1 MFHQIKLLAS
11 GILLVSLVLSCSAE
25 TTKTSSNQFPMPI
38 LWEIEKESD
47 IGPGKRGYLFGTMHI
62 SDPRVTTLHPAVQE
76 AFDKSDAIFTELK
89 ESPLEMM
96 AITIQRGMLPK
107 GTSLRDVIGEDT
119 FKKLD
124 DFLRSKKMSVKEFA
138 QMRPWMVG
146 MQLQLLDAM
155 PYMQGVALDL
165 QLIQNAVK
173 AKKETGGVETM
184 NEQLAALAYGNEE
197 EQVTLFRLALDK
209 IIDKDN
215 EGGPPEI
222 EIMLEH
228 YLSGDVEGLWNFA
241 EESMKNATKLEEDAF
256 DALLANRNTNMATRI
271 DKRFKEFPEST
282 TFYAFGALHFAGP
295 DSVGKK
301 LEDIGYKVTRVTQ

>member
-1 MFHQIKLLAS
+1 MFHQIKLLAIGALATS
-11 GILLVSLVLSCSAE
+11 FVLSCSTE
-25 TTKTSSNQFPMPI
+25 TTKKSADLAPMPI

-47 IGPGKRGYLFGTMHI
+47 LGAGESGYLFGTMHV
-62 SDPRVTTLHPAVQE
+62 SDPRVTTLHPAVKR
-76 AFDKSDAIFTELK
+76 AFDESDAIFTELK

-96 AITIQRGMLPK
+96 AITMQRGMLPR
-107 GTSLRDVIGEDT
+107 GTSLRDVIGEGT
-119 FKKLD
+119 FNKLD
-124 DFLRSKKMSVKEFA
+124 DFLKSKKMRVDDFA

-197 EQVTLFRLALDK
+197 EQITLFRLGLDK
-209 IIDKDN
+209 IIEKDN
-215 EGGPPEI
+215 EDGPSEI

-228 YLSGDVEGLWNFA
+228 YLSGDVEGLWNYA
-241 EESMKNATKLEEDAF
+241 EESMKNATELEEAAF
-256 DALLANRNTNMATRI
+256 DALLANRNVNMAQRI
-271 DKRFKEFPEST
+271 DKRFKEHPNSK

-295 DSVGKK
+295 DSVGRK
-301 LEDIGYKVTRVTQ
+301 LEDMGYKVTRVTN